1 MSRFVVLL
9 VSLVLATDA
18 GADAQADQASIQIV
32 IHEPRPASSGY
43 RAEVEVSSRGVSRHG
58 LIIVTPDGC
67 VHWEQLDE
75 QTVRWVQGILH
86 RGTPTS
92 RGWYDRPLRDGPV
105 RIVQGRLGQNEVL
118 AEIHTPEAS
127 IKVSQHQLLTAR

>member
-18 GADAQADQASIQIV
+18 GADAQSDHTSIQIV

-43 RAEVEVSSRGVSRHG
+43 RAEVEVSSGGVSRYG

-92 RGWYDRPLRDGPV
+92 RGWYDRPHRVGPA
-105 RIVQGRLGQNEVL
+105 RIVRGLLGENEVL
-118 AEIHTPEAS
+118 AEIHTPETS
-127 IKVSQHQLLTAR
+127 IKVSQHQILTAR